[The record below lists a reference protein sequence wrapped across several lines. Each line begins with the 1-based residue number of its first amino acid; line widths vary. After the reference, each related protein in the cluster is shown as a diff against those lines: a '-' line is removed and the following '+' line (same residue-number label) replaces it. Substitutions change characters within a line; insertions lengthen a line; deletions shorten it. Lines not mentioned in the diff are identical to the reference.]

1 MMSENE
7 IVGIF
12 CVLFQV
18 EKGSLGGKVRER
30 DSEIQSLRLMLKEVQ
45 ATPTKAV
52 TIETAVQA
60 TPPSQE
66 RAQVDAGVQATPPS
80 QQGIDVGIQTI
91 YVREAEPRAK
101 GEEPQVERID
111 RENAKTDVLKEPV
124 PPQVAK
130 VTGHHDLGGVKGMA
144 TTGTSARTSMGIKQ
158 SPSTAP
164 QNSSLESE
172 MRVAGVE
179 VTDPYDSSEG
189 VGFSDSCNLDEV
201 PDSMH
206 SLDSFKSDRIKEES
220 TPVITSLSR
229 EHRDAQTA
237 DSAVP
242 LAGSIVH
249 QQPSSTVAKQQ
260 ATGGVVE
267 ANLHLQDEE
276 SFSDDHIAYSSDGD
290 LRPRNDQGTCTLDSK
305 IEIIQFKGESE

>member
-1 MMSENE
+1 ME
-7 IVGIF
+7 V
-12 CVLFQV
+12 
-18 EKGSLGGKVRER
+18 KVHER

-52 TIETAVQA
+52 TIETGVQA

-66 RAQVDAGVQATPPS
+66 RAQADAGVQAIPLS
-80 QQGIDVGIQTI
+80 QQGIDAGIQTE
-91 YVREAEPRAK
+91 YVREAELHAK
-101 GEEPQVERID
+101 REELPVERTE
-111 RENAKTDVLKEPV
+111 RENAKNDKLKDSI
-124 PPQVAK
+124 PPQAVKLTA
-130 VTGHHDLGGVKGMA
+130 HHDLARVKRL
-144 TTGTSARTSMGIKQ
+144 TTSPRTSVGVDNAR
-158 SPSTAP
+158 SLPLTAP

-220 TPVITSLSR
+220 SAVITSHSH
-229 EHRDAQTA
+229 EHRDTLSA

-242 LAGSIVH
+242 VASLIVD

-260 ATGGVVE
+260 TTGGVADVNHDQE
-267 ANLHLQDEE
+267 DSSGDE
-276 SFSDDHIAYSSDGD
+276 HMTSSPDGD
-290 LRPRNDQGTCTLDSK
+290 LRPHNDQGTCTCTC
-305 IEIIQFKGESE
+305 I